1 MLVELAVVV
10 VVLVVVI
17 AAATVVVV
25 VAVAASGLL
34 KRGILCMDLRVHSN
48 QILMYVLVC
57 VGDHMNYSFVA
68 F

>member
-34 KRGILCMDLRVHSN
+34 KRGILCMDLRVLSN
-48 QILMYVLVC
+48 QILMYICIGVC
-57 VGDHMNYSFVA
+57 R
-68 F
+68 

>member
-34 KRGILCMDLRVHSN
+34 KRGILCMVFASSFQSN
-48 QILMYVLVC
+48 FDVC
-57 VGDHMNYSFVA
+57 VGVCR
-68 F
+68 

>member
-10 VVLVVVI
+10 VVLVVVT

-34 KRGILCMDLRVHSN
+34 KRGILCMDLRVLSN
-48 QILMYVLVC
+48 QILMYVLV
-57 VGDHMNYSFVA
+57 
-68 F
+68 

>member
-34 KRGILCMDLRVHSN
+34 KRGILCMDLQGSFQSN
-48 QILMYVLVC
+48 FDVCIVC
-57 VGDHMNYSFVA
+57 VGDHMKYSFVA